1 MVTDLI
7 ALDTKVYSHHG
18 GECRM
23 KQNTSWQPG
32 SEREREGGGR
42 EEEREGGSVSKY
54 PLYELDPSRPI
65 PFH

>member
-32 SEREREGGGR
+32 SERERERGR
-42 EEEREGGSVSKY
+42 KRGREGGRVSVQISS
-54 PLYELDPSRPI
+54 L
-65 PFH
+65 